1 MHVFSAGDSVEALAF
16 DSVHQRLAIS
26 SHYGQIR
33 MLLFQN
39 GKFAEM
45 WRDEL
50 LDAIPRALLFRDNG
64 SSLVIFTLETGT
76 V

>member
-1 MHVFSAGDSVEALAF
+1 
-16 DSVHQRLAIS
+16 
-26 SHYGQIR
+26 

-76 V
+76 VWLNPSRELLDVY